1 MTYINKSIFPIG
13 VNKPGTD
20 TVFLAGKISN
30 LMPVPQTGS
39 VYYQRTKHLR
49 SNPSLATQNVFSY
62 NAEIN
67 TTLPGI
73 ENPQQPI
80 PSPNY
85 NLELV
90 FDDIA
95 NANTLVG
102 GASNL
107 SNWNTFFDLPNY
119 GNPFTSVTINGNSVL
134 LNGGYNIETK
144 FGLFAN
150 YLHLLE
156 VIDQGA
162 LVTLGDQTF
171 SGITSLTSISAL
183 NVTTTIC
190 ESTIGVFGDCVNI
203 NSVYLPNCVNLGA
216 YTFFDCYNL
225 PSSNLTLPFD
235 QITSIGE
242 HTFDSCNSLTE
253 INYPVLTS
261 IGNNAFQ
268 QCTGLT
274 SINLPLVEYIGIA
287 SFLASEN
294 INSINLPLLTQIDSL
309 AFYDCT
315 SLVSIS
321 TPNVTT
327 IGNVAF
333 RNCVSASIFNFPNA
347 LYVVNGA
354 FISCS
359 SATYF
364 NLSSCIYLG
373 DTVQNDEVFGGI
385 SGSIMSLTVPTALMT
400 CWAGNPDGDIQY
412 LQANNTVTIVTV

>member
-1 MTYINKSIFPIG
+1 MAYINRSIFPIG
-13 VNKPGTD
+13 VNKPGTY
-20 TVFLAGKISN
+20 TIFLAGKESN
-30 LMPVPQTGS
+30 LMPPPQKGS
-39 VYYQRTKHLR
+39 AYYQRTKHLR
-49 SNPSLATQNVFSY
+49 SDIPLQTQNVFSY
-62 NAEIN
+62 NPEIN

-73 ENPQQPI
+73 ENPQQSTP
-80 PSPNY
+80 PPNY

-90 FDDIA
+90 FDDIT

-102 GASNL
+102 GASNV

-119 GNPFTSVTINGNSVL
+119 GNPFTSVAIVGNSVL

-144 FGLFAN
+144 FGLFSD
-150 YLHLLE
+150 YQHLLE
-156 VIDQGA
+156 VDDQGA

-171 SGITSLTSISAL
+171 SGITSLTSISAS

-190 ESTIGVFGDCVNI
+190 ESTMGVFGDCVNI
-203 NSVYLPNCVNLGA
+203 NSVYLPNCINLGA

-242 HTFDSCNSLTE
+242 HTFDSCNLLTE
-253 INYPVLTS
+253 INYPILTS
-261 IGNNAFQ
+261 IGNSAFQ

-274 SINLPLVEYIGIA
+274 SISLPSVQYIGIG
-287 SFLASEN
+287 SFQACQN
-294 INSINLPLLTQIDSL
+294 INSVNLPSLTQIDNQ
-309 AFYDCT
+309 AFYDCM

-327 IGNVAF
+327 IGSVAF
-333 RNCVSASIFNFPNA
+333 RNCISASIFNFPNITDIQ
-347 LYVVNGA
+347 NGA

-359 SATYF
+359 SATDF

-373 DTVQNDEVFGGI
+373 ISVQDDEVFGGI
-385 SGSIMSLTVPTALMT
+385 SGSTISLAVPASLMT

-412 LQANNTVTIVTV
+412 LQTYNSVTVTTV